1 MPAVVAMLA
10 VYELPA
16 VTLVG
21 AVTNRLVAG
30 ACGAVA
36 LAATV
41 STVAWMVPLWAVGGV
56 FNGSVNVSSGVLVAR
71 RAPAEARGRAFAL
84 FGGVANGANATGY
97 LLAGLALAVVSPRAL
112 IALAGA
118 VGLAVSLAFAVPLV
132 RAGRDRPASPPPPSP
147 PPPQVALA
155 HE

>member
-1 MPAVVAMLA
+1 MMLGAWVVVRGRLGDGAFAVAL
-10 VYELPA
+10 
-16 VTLVG
+16 LVS
-21 AVTNRLVAG
+21 LAG

-84 FGGVANGANATGY
+84 FGGVANGATPTASLPPG
-97 LLAGLALAVVSPRAL
+97 LRLAFVPPRAWL
-112 IALAGA
+112 PLPGPG
-118 VGLAVSLAFAVPLV
+118 GLLV
-132 RAGRDRPASPPPPSP
+132 RW
-147 PPPQVALA
+147 ALRFP
-155 HE
+155 